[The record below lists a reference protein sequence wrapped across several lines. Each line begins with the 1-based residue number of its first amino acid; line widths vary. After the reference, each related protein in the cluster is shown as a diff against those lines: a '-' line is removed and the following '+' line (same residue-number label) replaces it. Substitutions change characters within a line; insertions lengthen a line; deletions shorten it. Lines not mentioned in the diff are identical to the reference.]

1 MVLIDDELSLIENSK
16 KYLTAFLSD
25 SGTFYPFAMIMDNE
39 GVIYPLEHEVKEE
52 YSDPKSL
59 IELYE
64 KTFKNEI
71 KKITSEYKLGIL
83 CIDVFINEVV
93 NDINE
98 KRNAIEIR
106 LVGTTYRKK
115 VIQFYKIT
123 EKNEVIFNELVGW
136 G

>member
-1 MVLIDDELSLIENSK
+1 MVLIDDELLLIENSK
-16 KYLTAFLSD
+16 KYLTAFLLD
-25 SGTFYPFAMIMDNE
+25 SGTFFPFAMIMDNE

-52 YSDPKSL
+52 SPDSNSL

-64 KTFKNEI
+64 KTFDNET
-71 KKITSEYKLGIL
+71 KEITSKYKLGIL

-93 NDINE
+93 NNINE

-106 LVGTTYRKK
+106 LIGTTYRKI

-123 EKNEVIFNELVGW
+123 EKNEVVFKELVGW
-136 G
+136 D